1 MQDEIGILGIL
12 AMKNDKYIKF
22 KGDKKGYCN
31 ICGNH
36 SELTRDHIPP
46 QGCVKPKPVEL
57 RSLIQYVSKSSDKPT
72 DSQSGLNIFS
82 ICGNCN
88 NTLLGTEYDPELIEI
103 SQKLAGIVRVQ
114 HELGLSLPEKINL
127 SVKPQRLI
135 RSVVGHILAG
145 KLPITGQ
152 PPVSAPFPDALRNY
166 FLDQSS
172 SIPEELD
179 IYYWVYPSNKQIV
192 ISSLGIGS
200 TLGKG
205 FISGSC
211 LLKFFPLAFW
221 VVWNKPTSFPISF
234 TKIPKD
240 KVQFKDLD
248 ETCELVIDLRH
259 IPHLDYPEVPG
270 GDEYIMS
277 HNDSTFLAQPKKP
290 KGFG

>member
-1 MQDEIGILGIL
+1 
-12 AMKNDKYIKF
+12 MKEDKNIKF
-22 KGDKKGYCN
+22 KGDKEGYCN
-31 ICGNH
+31 ICGNY
-36 SELTRDHIPP
+36 SQLTRDHIPP
-46 QGCVKPKPVEL
+46 QGCVKPTSVEL
-57 RSLIQYVSKSSDKPT
+57 RTLTQYISKSSKKPT
-72 DSQSGLNIFS
+72 DSQSGLNILS

-88 NTLLGTEYDPELIEI
+88 NTLLGTEYDPELIEV
-103 SQKLAGIVRVQ
+103 SKKVAGIVRVQ

-152 PPVSAPFPDALRNY
+152 PPISAPFPDALRNY

-172 SIPEELD
+172 NIPDELD

-200 TLGKG
+200 TLGEG

-221 VVWNKPTSFPISF
+221 VVWNQPTSFPISF

-240 KVQFKDLD
+240 EVQDLD
-248 ETCELVIDLRH
+248 GTCEIIIDLRQ

-270 GDEYIMS
+270 EGRYIML